1 MNKNFK
7 NIFDSYLRLGFTKS
21 LAAGGIAAL
30 SDLILLSVLVEI
42 FHAGYW
48 FSVNTS
54 FVLAIL
60 INFGLQKY
68 WVFGVRDMPGT
79 HGQFL
84 RFFLMAIFNLAANS
98 ALMYLFVDVLSWWY
112 LVAQALAIA
121 LLAAL
126 NFAVYR
132 NYVFKH

>member
-1 MNKNFK
+1 
-7 NIFDSYLRLGFTKS
+7 
-21 LAAGGIAAL
+21 
-30 SDLILLSVLVEI
+30 
-42 FHAGYW
+42 
-48 FSVNTS
+48 
-54 FVLAIL
+54 
-60 INFGLQKY
+60 
-68 WVFGVRDMPGT
+68 MPGT
-79 HGQFL
+79 MGSFEVL
-84 RFFLMAIFNLAANS
+84 LMAIFNLAANS